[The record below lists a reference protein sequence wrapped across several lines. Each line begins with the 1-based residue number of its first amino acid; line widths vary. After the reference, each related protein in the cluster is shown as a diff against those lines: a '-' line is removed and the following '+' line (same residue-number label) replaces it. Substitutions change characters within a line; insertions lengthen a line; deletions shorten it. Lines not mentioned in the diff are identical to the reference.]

1 MRINPKETDNI
12 EISNT
17 EVEDIKDFT
26 YLGSIVSTSR
36 GTDEDIKPKK
46 KEGEA
51 SFCHFKTSVEKQGI
65 KKKQQIHVI

>member
-26 YLGSIVSTSR
+26 YLGSIVSTSG
-36 GTDEDIKPKK
+36 GTDEDIKAKK
-46 KEGEA
+46 KGRRSKLL
-51 SFCHFKTSVEKQGI
+51 SF
-65 KKKQQIHVI
+65 